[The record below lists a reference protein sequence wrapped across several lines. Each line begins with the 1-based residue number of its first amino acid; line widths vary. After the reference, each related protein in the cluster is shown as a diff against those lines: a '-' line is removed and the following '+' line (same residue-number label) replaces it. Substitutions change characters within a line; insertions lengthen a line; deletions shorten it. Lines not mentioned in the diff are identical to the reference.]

1 MTELDIE
8 KLKQEIQELVKDWC
22 KKYDRTY
29 EEALDMVSTMYIPRK
44 NK

>member
-1 MTELDIE
+1 MTIEEKE

-29 EEALDMVSTMYIPRK
+29 EEAVSIINTMYIPK
-44 NK
+44 KK